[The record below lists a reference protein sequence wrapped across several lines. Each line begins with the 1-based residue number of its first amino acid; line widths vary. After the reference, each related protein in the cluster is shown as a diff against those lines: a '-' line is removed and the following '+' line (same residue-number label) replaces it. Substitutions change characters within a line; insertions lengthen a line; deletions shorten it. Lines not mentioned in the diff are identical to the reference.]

1 MPRGGKRRG
10 AGRKLGSTSLEW
22 DQRFWIGQ
30 ECLRVQRV
38 LVAEQNGV
46 HLTPGELTRIAL
58 DKLLVDAQKAR
69 LAERSEAFNGILE
82 KYELLRGLP
91 KKHRRNMQDH
101 HEEWLEDV
109 RALRDEFGAN
119 YISVPGFP
127 AYRVRNRVLKTV
139 SETATKRYARPVSVR
154 MVRSCWDKYNRFER
168 EVTSELLDGPTSPD
182 V

>member
-1 MPRGGKRRG
+1 MPSGSARSRRG
-10 AGRKLGSTSLEW
+10 AERGTSP
-22 DQRFWIGQ
+22 
-30 ECLRVQRV
+30 
-38 LVAEQNGV
+38 
-46 HLTPGELTRIAL
+46 PGELTRIAL

-127 AYRVRNRVLKTV
+127 AYRVRNRVLSGRTPT
-139 SETATKRYARPVSVR
+139 SRAARPGT
-154 MVRSCWDKYNRFER
+154 M
-168 EVTSELLDGPTSPD
+168 
-182 V
+182 